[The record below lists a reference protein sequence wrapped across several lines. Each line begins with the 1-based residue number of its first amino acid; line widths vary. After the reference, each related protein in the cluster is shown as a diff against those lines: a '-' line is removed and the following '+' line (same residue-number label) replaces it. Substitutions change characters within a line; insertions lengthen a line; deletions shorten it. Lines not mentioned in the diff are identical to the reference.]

1 MLSTTVEASRR
12 RIGRPWI
19 RSSTSW
25 NSATALAPLATQTAN
40 PLAAL
45 SPARPASSYAMRA
58 AAMPNWAN
66 RPAGVSR
73 SPAGSNP
80 LTSAAT

>member
-12 RIGRPWI
+12 RIGRAWI

-40 PLAAL
+40 PFAAR
-45 SPARPASSYAMRA
+45 SPDRPASS
-58 AAMPNWAN
+58 
-66 RPAGVSR
+66 
-73 SPAGSNP
+73 
-80 LTSAAT
+80 